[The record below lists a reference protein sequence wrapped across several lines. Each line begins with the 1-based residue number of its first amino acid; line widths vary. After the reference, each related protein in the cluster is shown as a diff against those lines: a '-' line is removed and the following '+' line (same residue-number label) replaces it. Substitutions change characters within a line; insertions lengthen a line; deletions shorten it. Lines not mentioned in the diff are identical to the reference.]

1 MMANNSEKVNSKL
14 FPMYLEIIWIRTGE
28 KQHCW
33 RVCFDISREKGKF
46 INSWV
51 YRIKE
56 TECSVYIC
64 HQPKGRY
71 TQNCRNWCA
80 YLSKYVWKIN
90 TYHMCFQ
97 KVFTVSMFK
106 CKRLLLYSYCIMYLH
121 YYVNI
126 NI

>member
-56 TECSVYIC
+56 TDCSVYMSST
-64 HQPKGRY
+64 KGADTHKVVGIGVR
-71 TQNCRNWCA
+71 TC
-80 YLSKYVWKIN
+80 LN
-90 TYHMCFQ
+90 TFG
-97 KVFTVSMFK
+97 K
-106 CKRLLLYSYCIMYLH
+106 
-121 YYVNI
+121 
-126 NI
+126 